1 VFIKRILKTRA
12 RDLLERWKLG
22 GPLTQSSPV
31 YEFHMLC
38 LAQERGI
45 RVPTPVAAGER
56 RSIGFARE
64 GFLVV
69 KALTGISL
77 LELLQQNAARDGN
90 KKRRIAH
97 YVGAAVARLHAAG
110 LSFPS
115 LFSKHVYFDSQCEE
129 PIGFLDLADAT
140 DHGKLPPPRLRYED
154 LSALG
159 ATLPRSDV
167 NHGLR
172 LLALRSYLK
181 ELGRAESEWRNM
193 WNRIAGGVKSQA
205 KRKRHRLFS
214 SRHPVPLPIVHQNAD
229 GSEVRHEA
237 LPLIAAFASNVY
249 PTDEGARL
257 PAGFESKR
265 ERRSVAMK
273 HWRTLLMLRQF
284 RVPIPEPMAVLPDGE
299 FAVLILRTQS
309 PAADASP
316 QAHAIA
322 NTLNNLLGAGCSP
335 IASILPHLRASS
347 DGDVLATFSILNA
360 IQRPAK
366 WTAMWEFRARR
377 RLRREVASSELSG
390 EDRRAILK
398 QL

>member
-1 VFIKRILKTRA
+1 MESERTRRGIRLIHQPSWLFWVAEEDTSWLTEHGAFLTQSETSDRTRRSIDRVSRRENEWLDEGPGGARVFIKRILKTRA

-273 HWRTLLMLRQF
+273 HWRTLYRHF
-284 RVPIPEPMAVLPDGE
+284 
-299 FAVLILRTQS
+299 
-309 PAADASP
+309 
-316 QAHAIA
+316 
-322 NTLNNLLGAGCSP
+322 
-335 IASILPHLRASS
+335 
-347 DGDVLATFSILNA
+347 
-360 IQRPAK
+360 
-366 WTAMWEFRARR
+366 
-377 RLRREVASSELSG
+377 
-390 EDRRAILK
+390 
-398 QL
+398 